1 MKYSTLRSITA
12 ALLLGLSSSLA
23 LSVVAQAPLLNST
36 AAVRPNIALVFDT
49 SGSMAW
55 ECVYAK
61 QVTDA
66 FLAEGAALSG
76 LTDDC
81 LDTDDIR
88 HAAPINNYLFYNP
101 KIRYARGYTAT
112 GALQGNAAV
121 TASSVVTLY
130 MPKAGQNPTTYTT
143 SAQLKS
149 AANYDKY
156 EVRTGGFRLNGGTTV
171 ATNIFGAH
179 GGSRTDCA
187 AATCNLAEERQNIAN
202 WRAYNF
208 DRMAAAKTGIG
219 GAFASQTDNFRLAY
233 GTIYGSPNTMQDF
246 GLAKTAFYTWLD
258 ARTPG
263 EGSGTPL
270 RAGLN
275 RAGVYYSSAANT
287 GPWGANPPAPPA
299 GETASSHLSCRRS
312 FTLMITDGYYNDGI
326 AGVEARPTVG
336 DVDGS
341 KTHPTYTHATATPT
355 QTYKY
360 TPGSTADPRDA
371 GKSDKTNGT
380 AGTSNTL
387 ADVALKYWV
396 TDLRADLLNDYGSGG
411 PSAPPFW
418 QNMTSY
424 MVSFGPEGSMTET
437 DVANAK
443 QGLLNWAVPVAN
455 QRTTID
461 DMRHAAHNGGGE
473 YLKVNNAAQFATDLG
488 NVIGSIAGQEFSQ
501 AGVAASAVTL
511 TTGTQKFV
519 PYFTS
524 GSWWGNLEMVNVATQ
539 ARIWQVIA
547 TDSNGQP
554 TGVTTFPAAYTS
566 RNILV
571 WVNAATQAVAFNP
584 TNVNN
589 ATYSLKGANANMQMG
604 NTVTNDVIN
613 FLRGDRTNEG
623 TTLRKRQAVL
633 GDIVN
638 STPAFIKNNTYPEY
652 DLLPSGTPGQGSFAA
667 YMATK
672 AARTEGALFVGAND
686 GMLHAF
692 AEGYAANAPGRELV
706 AFMPRSVLGK
716 LESLSTSGYSYAHTF
731 TVDGPITE
739 VDAYVTTPN
748 LTSAGSSLGWKNL
761 IVGTTGAG
769 AKAVYALNV
778 SDLTNMNNKSVL
790 WEINADP
797 AFPLM
802 PGNST
807 TTFSE
812 LGHILSPVQSGTTTG
827 GDWISVFGNGYDSA
841 SGKASLFI
849 VETATGKLLRRID
862 TDATTGNGLGGVRLV
877 LNAKKQIIGAYAG
890 DLKGRLWKFDL
901 SNSSPA
907 SWGLGNGGVAL
918 FTAMNGA
925 TPLPI
930 TAQPAVM
937 ERTDQP
943 AYIPS
948 YLVTVATGKLFEAG
962 DTAVPSADQAAY
974 GLWDRKPFGS
984 SGADTI
990 SDSTLEP
997 VTQTLQTPAANFS
1010 YVVPS
1015 YANTGVTAIDWTAR
1029 RGWKIIFNMA
1039 QRPGQRVIDAVEQIL
1054 QVVKIDTVTP
1064 DASATSCKA
1073 SKSNGLNL
1081 VIDPLTG
1088 ICRVGGTLDTNND
1101 GQIDSADAQNICG
1114 YTTLSD
1120 GRDVILVMLDSSNLD
1135 TGLRNAQS
1143 SSGGTN
1149 FRAGDGPRQTCE
1161 NSAAYAA
1168 AHPSECSPTCQNNPT
1183 YASAHPEV
1191 CGTCMTSTS
1200 YATAHQ
1206 AECCALPEYRTAN
1219 PTVICEGTTLNR
1231 SWRQLFLRTNN

>member
-1 MKYSTLRSITA
+1 MNHSTLRSITV
-12 ALLLGLSSSLA
+12 ALVLSLSSSFA
-23 LSVVAQAPLLNST
+23 LSVVAQSPLLNST

-61 QVTDA
+61 HVTDL
-66 FLAEGAALSG
+66 FISEGATWSG
-76 LTDDC
+76 LTDSC
-81 LDTDDIR
+81 LDSDDLR
-88 HAAPINNYLFYNP
+88 HASPVNNLLFYNP

-112 GALQGNAAV
+112 GALRGNATV
-121 TASSVVTLY
+121 NNTSVVTLY
-130 MPKAGQNPTTYTT
+130 MPKSGQDPTTYTT
-143 SAQLKS
+143 SAQLTDASK
-149 AANYDKY
+149 YDKY
-156 EVRTGGFRLNGGTTV
+156 EVRTGGFRLNNGTTT

-219 GAFASQTDNFRLAY
+219 GAFASQIDNFRLAY
-233 GTIYGSPNTMQDF
+233 GTIYGSPNTMQDY

-258 ARTPG
+258 ARASG

-275 RAGVYYSSAANT
+275 RAGIYYSSTANS
-287 GPWGANPPAPPA
+287 GPWGANPSAPPA
-299 GETASSHLSCRRS
+299 GETATSHLSCRRS
-312 FTLMITDGYYNDGI
+312 FTLMITDGFYNDGLS
-326 AGVEARPTVG
+326 GVQARPNVG
-336 DVDGS
+336 NVDGQNG
-341 KTHPTYTHATATPT
+341 PLLTHATATPT

-360 TPGSTADPRDA
+360 TPGSAADARSI
-371 GKSDKTNGT
+371 GKSDNTNGT
-380 AGTSNTL
+380 GGTSNTL

-396 TDLRADLLNDYGSGG
+396 SDLRPDLPDDYGAGG

-424 MVSFGPEGSMTET
+424 MVSFGASGRMTEAA
-437 DVANAK
+437 VAQAK
-443 QGLLNWAVPVAN
+443 QGALNWTAPVAN
-455 QRTTID
+455 EPTTID

-473 YLKVNNAAQFATDLG
+473 FLKVNNAAQFATDLG

-539 ARIWQVIA
+539 ARVWQVIA
-547 TDSNGQP
+547 TDGNGQP
-554 TGVTTFPAAYTS
+554 TGVTTFPASYAD

-589 ATYSLKGANANMQMG
+589 ATHNLKGSNANMQMASA
-604 NTVTNDVIN
+604 VSNDVIN
-613 FLRGDRTNEG
+613 FLRGDRSNEG
-623 TTLRKRQAVL
+623 TSLRKRQAIL

-652 DLLPSGTPGQGSFAA
+652 NLLPSGTPGQGSFAT
-667 YMATK
+667 YMASK

-706 AFMPRSVLGK
+706 AFIPRSVLGK
-716 LESLSTSGYSYAHTF
+716 LEALSTSGYAYAHTF

-748 LTSAGSSLGWKNL
+748 LTSSGSSLGWKNL

-778 SDLTNMNNKSVL
+778 SDLTSMNNKSVL
-790 WEINADP
+790 WEINPDP
-797 AFPLM
+797 AFPVM
-802 PGNST
+802 PGNTST
-807 TTFSE
+807 SFSE
-812 LGHILSPVQSGTTTG
+812 LGHVLSPVQNGTTVG
-827 GDWISVFGNGYDSA
+827 GDWVSVFGNGYDSA

-849 VETATGKLLRRID
+849 VETATGRLLRRID

-877 LNAKKQIIGAYAG
+877 LNANKQIIGAYAG

-901 SNSSPA
+901 SSSSPA

-918 FTAMNGA
+918 FTAESGGVRM
-925 TPLPI
+925 PI

-943 AYIPS
+943 SYSPS
-948 YLVTVATGKLFEAG
+948 YMVTVATGKLFEAG
-962 DTAVPSADQAAY
+962 DTAVPSVNQAAF

-990 SDSTLEP
+990 SDSSLEP
-997 VTQTLQTPAANFS
+997 VTQTLQNPTASSS
-1010 YVVPS
+1010 YVIPS
-1015 YANTGVTAIDWTAR
+1015 YVNGVTSIDWNTR
-1029 RGWKIIFNMA
+1029 RGWKIEFNLP
-1039 QRPGQRVIDAVEQIL
+1039 QRPGQRVIDPVEQIL
-1054 QVVKIDTVTP
+1054 KVVKIDTVTP

-1101 GQIDSADAQNICG
+1101 GQINSSDAQDICG
-1114 YTTLSD
+1114 YTTLAD
-1120 GRDVILVMLDSSNLD
+1120 GRDVILTLLDSSNLD

-1143 SSGGTN
+1143 SSGGTT
-1149 FRAGDGPRQTCE
+1149 FRAGDPPTETCQ
-1161 NSAAYAA
+1161 NSPTYAA

-1183 YASAHPEV
+1183 YAAAHPET
-1191 CGTCMTSTS
+1191 CGTCLTSAA
-1200 YATAHQ
+1200 YAAAHQ
-1206 AECCALPEYRTAN
+1206 SECCALPAYRTAN
-1219 PTVICEGTTLNR
+1219 PSVVCEGTTLNR